1 LEVDDEDFCAEE
13 ETDGDSLNIDEP
25 EGFRMG
31 TSGQWNKS
39 CPDFAHDHILEIS
52 APESVKTGSHSLDDE
67 MPVSRAFKFFT
78 DIQLALI
85 IFLTLCWLYDH
96 V

>member
-1 LEVDDEDFCAEE
+1 
-13 ETDGDSLNIDEP
+13 
-25 EGFRMG
+25 
-31 TSGQWNKS
+31 
-39 CPDFAHDHILEIS
+39 
-52 APESVKTGSHSLDDE
+52 

-96 V
+96 VWASKSTDTF